1 MSTSKNVTKV
11 ESRAFQYRCIKKDF
25 QKPLKSETLVKDF
38 HLERGEKDEVIIVED
53 RKIDYV
59 ELSNRDVNNV
69 GLSNILELARKGA
82 INLRSCQYNPKVEA
96 VDTSMIDTMNPQGL
110 QEVLTNTKKNEK
122 KMSDIASSL
131 GVSVDELISSML
143 DGSFSSLV
151 SKKLD
156 ENKVKEGGSDNA

>member
-1 MSTSKNVTKV
+1 MSTSKSVSKV
-11 ESRAFQYRCIKKDF
+11 ESRAFQHRCIKKNF
-25 QKPLKSETLVKDF
+25 QDPLKSEFLVKDF

-59 ELSNRDVNNV
+59 ELSNKDVNNV
-69 GLSNILELARKGA
+69 GLSNILELARRGA

-96 VDTSMIDTMNPQGL
+96 VDTSSIDPMNPQGL
-110 QEVLTNTKKNEK
+110 QEVLTNSKNNEK
-122 KMSDIASSL
+122 KLSDIASSL
-131 GVSVDELISSML
+131 GVSIDELISSML

-156 ENKVKEGGSDNA
+156 QNKAQKGGSENA